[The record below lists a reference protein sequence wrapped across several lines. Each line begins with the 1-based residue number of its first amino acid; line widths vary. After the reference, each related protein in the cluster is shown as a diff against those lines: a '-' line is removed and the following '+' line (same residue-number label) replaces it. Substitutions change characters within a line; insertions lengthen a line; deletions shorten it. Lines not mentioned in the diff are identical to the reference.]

1 MEISNPRQPKK
12 RRLSDGRR
20 SQRAFKL
27 MRPLSKLNLQR
38 SQVQIVS
45 LRRILDW
52 IAFEVHMTNYA
63 AQTTFGTIKDPQMPR
78 TNMA

>member
-1 MEISNPRQPKK
+1 
-12 RRLSDGRR
+12 
-20 SQRAFKL
+20 